1 VNHPTLGSITLPGP
15 PLRFFAPDGTETT
28 PRDHE
33 APPLLDANG
42 AAVRAWT
49 AEPPA

>member
-1 VNHPTLGSITLPGP
+1 MLGSITLPGP
-15 PLRFFAPDGTETT
+15 PLRFFAPDETETT
-28 PRDHE
+28 PRHQE

-49 AEPPA
+49 AAPPA